1 MENPGGHL
9 SRPFLGPWDNF
20 SKSYDENQIWS
31 ERTDVPEVFLFNR
44 DHQQVC
50 MADLVFVR
58 NLFENL
64 SPGPE
69 NSLERRA
76 SRLYTIR
83 AEIQV
88 LKLNIDKVTAIC
100 VT

>member
-1 MENPGGHL
+1 MKNPGGHL

-58 NLFENL
+58 TF
-64 SPGPE
+64 SKIYP
-69 NSLERRA
+69 
-76 SRLYTIR
+76 
-83 AEIQV
+83 QD
-88 LKLNIDKVTAIC
+88 LKIV
-100 VT
+100 

>member
-58 NLFENL
+58 TFSKNYCQDLKIVQKDA
-64 SPGPE
+64 PRD
-69 NSLERRA
+69 SLQ
-76 SRLYTIR
+76 S
-83 AEIQV
+83 V
-88 LKLNIDKVTAIC
+88 LKIRS
-100 VT
+100 

>member
-1 MENPGGHL
+1 MKNPGGHL

-58 NLFENL
+58 TFSKIYPQDLKIVWKDA
-64 SPGPE
+64 P
-69 NSLERRA
+69 RD
-76 SRLYTIR
+76 YT
-83 AEIQV
+83 QSV
-88 LKLNIDKVTAIC
+88 LKFRS
-100 VT
+100 